1 MSFRRRVAMSA
12 LLLGVGAC
20 ALSVSG
26 TPRGGV
32 SWVPSARAEGPL
44 RNLIARL
51 RGTDAAG
58 WHHQVERAH
67 RGDPGRRVFEIC
79 RSTGPGDRG
88 GRLERHPRQ
97 VIAKL
102 TSAEYDAQ
110 LRSAKANVQK
120 ANDALASAEAEITSR
135 QSALEF
141 AKSDFERGQEL
152 MKTGFITKQVFEQRK
167 RNFDSAIA
175 AVKNFTSQRDQALSQ
190 IANSEAEVDRIQSII
205 DDLTLVSPR
214 IGRVQYQL
222 ARAGEVIAAGAPI
235 VTILDLTDVYM
246 TVFLPAADA
255 GKLAVGDEARIILD
269 PVPDYVIPAKISFV
283 AADAQ
288 FTPKT
293 VETTDERA
301 KLMFRVKLK
310 VDAQVLQQFY
320 TRVKTGVRGMGFVR
334 TKADLEWP
342 TELQVKLPK
351 PPDDKATDTGAGRR
365 QPCAQ
370 TPTTKRPKRRRP
382 TQNDR
387 RAVARVKNVSHQ
399 YGATVSLADVTID
412 IPSRIM
418 VGVIGPDGVGKSTLL
433 GLIAGVKVIQGGE
446 VVVFDKNIANKKTL
460 REIRGRI
467 AYMPQGLGRN
477 LYPTLSVFENI
488 DFFGRLFGLSATERR
503 AKIDEL
509 LTATSLEKF
518 EARPA
523 GKLSGGMKQKLSLCC
538 ALINDPDLLILD
550 EPTTGVDP
558 LSRGQFWD
566 LINTIRARRPQMSVI
581 VATAYMDEAERF
593 DWLMAMD
600 DGKII
605 ATGTLKE
612 LLAKTGESNLDDAFI
627 AMMPEA
633 KRALHKKVVVR
644 PRVASPDETPAIE
657 AEGLTRRFGDFVA
670 VDHVSFRIPRGEI
683 FGFLGSN
690 GCGKSTTMKMLVGF
704 LPATSGTCKL
714 FGEPMGSNDMQAR
727 RNVGYMT
734 QAFSL
739 YGELT
744 VAQNLLLHA
753 ELYHLP
759 KEKIS
764 PRIEELLE
772 RYDLKSVVNSRP
784 DSLPLGMKQ
793 RLQLAVAVLHE
804 PSILILDEPTSGV
817 DPIARDAFWR
827 TLIDLSRDD
836 GVTIFVTTHF
846 MNEADRCDRISL
858 MHAGKVLAVGAPQ
871 DLVKE
876 RGSASLEDCFVGYL
890 AEAAGIDMSKKV
902 EAPAAAAAEAEAGER
917 RSASRLAG
925 YGLMRGARRSSCCAI
940 RSGWLSRS
948 SVRSFSCSPSA
959 IGISFDIENLAT
971 ASFDQDDTPES
982 RELLQGFDGS
992 RYFSVQPPITSADE
1006 AERRLRS
1013 GNTQI
1018 VVEVPPGFG
1027 RDLLNDRTPEVD
1039 ATVDGAMTFRGE
1051 TAKNYVTGVVR
1062 KQGEELLRQPASRG
1076 ERERLDGRR
1085 YPDPLSLQPG
1095 LSQRERD
1102 GAQHF
1107 HAAAL
1112 PHSGDHVGDRGR
1124 AREGDGL
1131 DRQLPLDADHPVRV
1145 PDRQATA
1152 LYRRR
1157 DDRLLRPVADRDF
1170 HLPRAAEG
1178 AVPGPSAGND
1188 RLCHRDRGFGVL
1200 ISSFTRTQVAAVF
1213 ATAILS
1219 IVPAVNFSGMLAP
1232 VSSLSGGAR
1241 IIGLSFPSS
1250 WYQQVSVG
1258 VFAKALGIVDLWRDI
1273 AAIALIALVFLALSL
1288 ALLRKQ
1294 EA

>member
-1 MSFRRRVAMSA
+1 MT
-12 LLLGVGAC
+12 GE
-20 ALSVSG
+20 
-26 TPRGGV
+26 P
-32 SWVPSARAEGPL
+32 
-44 RNLIARL
+44 IAR
-51 RGTDAAG
+51 
-58 WHHQVERAH
+58 
-67 RGDPGRRVFEIC
+67 
-79 RSTGPGDRG
+79 
-88 GRLERHPRQ
+88 
-97 VIAKL
+97 
-102 TSAEYDAQ
+102 
-110 LRSAKANVQK
+110 
-120 ANDALASAEAEITSR
+120 
-135 QSALEF
+135 
-141 AKSDFERGQEL
+141 
-152 MKTGFITKQVFEQRK
+152 
-167 RNFDSAIA
+167 
-175 AVKNFTSQRDQALSQ
+175 
-190 IANSEAEVDRIQSII
+190 
-205 DDLTLVSPR
+205 
-214 IGRVQYQL
+214 
-222 ARAGEVIAAGAPI
+222 
-235 VTILDLTDVYM
+235 VT
-246 TVFLPAADA
+246 
-255 GKLAVGDEARIILD
+255 
-269 PVPDYVIPAKISFV
+269 
-283 AADAQ
+283 
-288 FTPKT
+288 
-293 VETTDERA
+293 
-301 KLMFRVKLK
+301 
-310 VDAQVLQQFY
+310 
-320 TRVKTGVRGMGFVR
+320 
-334 TKADLEWP
+334 
-342 TELQVKLPK
+342 
-351 PPDDKATDTGAGRR
+351 
-365 QPCAQ
+365 
-370 TPTTKRPKRRRP
+370 
-382 TQNDR
+382 
-387 RAVARVKNVSHQ
+387 NVSHR
-399 YGATVSLADVTID
+399 YGATVSLADVSID

-433 GLIAGVKVIQGGE
+433 GLIAGVKKIQHGE
-446 VVVFDKNIANKKTL
+446 VVVFGKSIADQETL
-460 REIRGRI
+460 REMRGRI

-503 AKIDEL
+503 SKIDEL

-612 LLAKTGESNLDDAFI
+612 LLAKTGEPNLDDAFI

-704 LPATSGTCKL
+704 LPASSGTCKL

-744 VAQNLLLHA
+744 VAQNLQLHA

-759 KEKIS
+759 PEKVAG
-764 PRIEELLE
+764 RIEELLE
-772 RYDLKSVVNSRP
+772 RYDLKSVVDARP

-817 DPIARDAFWR
+817 DPIARDAFWH

-871 DLVKE
+871 ELVKE

-890 AEAAGIDMSKKV
+890 AEAAGIDMSKKA
-902 EAPAAAAAEAEAGER
+902 EAPTPAAAGVEAIER
-917 RSASRLAG
+917 PKRFSIGRLWAYARRETVELLRDPIRLAFALVG
-925 YGLMRGARRSSCCAI
+925 PIILMFAFG
-940 RSGWLSRS
+940 
-948 SVRSFSCSPSA
+948 F
-959 IGISFDIENLAT
+959 GISFDIENLETAT
-971 ASFDQDDTPES
+971 FDQDDTPQS
-982 RELLQGFDGS
+982 RDLLQGFEGS
-992 RYFSVQPPITSADE
+992 RYFSIQPPITSAGE
-1006 AERRLRS
+1006 AEKRLRS

-1051 TAKNYVTGVVR
+1051 TSKNYVTGVVR
-1062 KQGEELLRQPASRG
+1062 KQGEELLRGQRRPGSANAWTDDDIQTRFRYNQAFLSVNAMVPSIFMLLLCLIPAIMSAIAVV
-1076 ERERLDGRR
+1076 REKETGSIANFRSTPITQFEYLIGK
-1085 YPDPLSLQPG
+1085 
-1095 LSQRERD
+1095 
-1102 GAQHF
+1102 
-1107 HAAAL
+1107 
-1112 PHSGDHVGDRGR
+1112 
-1124 AREGDGL
+1124 
-1131 DRQLPLDADHPVRV
+1131 QLPYIAVAMIAFFALLLIAIFIFRV
-1145 PDRQATA
+1145 PPKGPFLVLLVGTIVYVVAT
-1152 LYRRR
+1152 
-1157 DDRLLRPVADRDF
+1157 V
-1170 HLPRAAEG
+1170 
-1178 AVPGPSAGND
+1178 
-1188 RLCHRDRGFGVL
+1188 GFGVL

-1241 IIGLSFPSS
+1241 VIGLSFPSS
-1250 WYQQVSVG
+1250 WYQQISVG

-1273 AAIALIALVFLALSL
+1273 AAIALIALVFLVISL